1 MKVQE
6 KIDFLFGQFRRDKA
20 SHSAAIAVFIRT
32 SLPCETPNL
41 FLWGAPA
48 RLACLPAI
56 ASSGEAGGL
65 GWRAGLSE
73 SNGGQVCG
81 EYKSSPAVAA

>member
-1 MKVQE
+1 M
-6 KIDFLFGQFRRDKA
+6 IFILGFR
-20 SHSAAIAVFIRT
+20 
-32 SLPCETPNL
+32 
-41 FLWGAPA
+41 
-48 RLACLPAI
+48 LPAT
-56 ASSGEAGGL
+56 ASAMRARRVGRVASRSGEAGGF